1 MKQDEA
7 EIRTLRRQVEILK
20 GYISEV
26 IGPLDPEHPEETLN
40 TILKEGEITRLNP
53 FLRACQEWRDNLEDK
68 GVTIITGSLKLLHA
82 TQENVN
88 KVVAILRQDFSII
101 DEVREWSKDLQTL
114 RAIKGQRYRILID
127 VYTGE
132 ELDLIDDWI
141 EKIADGNKVMETLH
155 DEIHRLK
162 DQAQERILEAEKL
175 YSDAYLDIFEDE
187 E

>member
-1 MKQDEA
+1 MEA
-7 EIRTLRRQVEILK
+7 LK
-20 GYISEV
+20 GYLSKV
-26 IGPLDPEHPEETLN
+26 IGPLDPECPEETLN
-40 TILKEGEITRLNP
+40 AILKEGESMRLNP
-53 FLRACQEWRDNLEDK
+53 FLRACQEWQDSLEDK

-114 RAIKGQRYRILID
+114 QAIKGQRYGTLID

-141 EKIADGNKVMETLH
+141 EKITDGNKVMETLH

-175 YSDAYLDIFEDE
+175 YSDACLDIFEGKE
-187 E
+187 